1 MPMYALNC
9 VKPVL
14 SPRQLDIL
22 ERVASGQTSK
32 EIGAALNISPRTVET
47 HLERMRTKVKAKTTT
62 QLVALVFNPNRT
74 AS

>member
-1 MPMYALNC
+1 MYVLNC

-22 ERVASGQTSK
+22 ERVARGQTSK

-47 HLERMRTKVKAKTTT
+47 HLERMRMKVQAKTTT

-74 AS
+74 AI

>member
-1 MPMYALNC
+1 MYAFNC

-22 ERVASGQTSK
+22 ERVARGQTSK

-47 HLERMRTKVKAKTTT
+47 HLERMRMKVQAKTTT
-62 QLVALVFNPNRT
+62 QLVALVFNPNQT
-74 AS
+74 AI